1 MSSPKRAL
9 VTGGCGF
16 SANYL
21 IDLLLKEGWK
31 VRVTDLAGANKKA
44 IEKCIDKI
52 EFVPADLTDKNSL
65 KNAVTGIDIVFH
77 TAAIFSYS
85 VPMDLLR
92 MVNVG
97 GTKNLIEACI
107 EAKVKKMVLWSS
119 VAVYGTADPKFYQIP
134 ITENQ
139 ALNPKCEGKYDL
151 SKREQE
157 QAAMEYFE
165 SKGFPITVIRPAPIY
180 GPGSY
185 YGIYALFKY
194 VQQASLPVATQ
205 NLHKSSIPLVYV
217 EDIAR
222 AAVFLSDP
230 NKFNGEAYNV
240 ADDNLLDMVQTLK
253 FIALITGQVMKVLIP
268 MPLKVF
274 KPFLKLIGKWSY
286 WEAQHLRKKVN
297 GRPPVPKLETDTI
310 VYMFGNFN
318 FSNKKLKD
326 TGFQFK
332 YPDRRIGLMETFK
345 WYDENGWLS
354 PQK

>member
-9 VTGGCGF
+9 VTGACGF
-16 SANYL
+16 SASYL

-31 VRVTDLAGANKKA
+31 VRATDLAGANKKLL
-44 IEKCIDKI
+44 EKYLNKI
-52 EFVPADLTDKNSL
+52 EFVAADLTDKNTLPS
-65 KNAVTGIDIVFH
+65 AVKGIDIVFH

-85 VPMDLLR
+85 APMDLLR

-107 EAKVKKMVLWSS
+107 DAKVKKMVLWSS
-119 VAVYGTADPKFYQIP
+119 VAIYGTASPKFYKIP
-134 ITENQ
+134 ITEEQ
-139 ALNPKCEGKYDL
+139 GLNPKCEGKYDL

-157 QAAMEYFE
+157 QAAMEYF
-165 SKGFPITVIRPAPIY
+165 KNNNFPITVIRPSPIY

-185 YGIYALFKY
+185 YGIYTLFKY
-194 VQQASLPVATQ
+194 VQQASLPAATQ
-205 NLHKSSIPLVYV
+205 NLHKSSIPLVHV

-230 NKFNGEAYNV
+230 SKFNGEAYNV
-240 ADDNLLDMVQTLK
+240 GDDNLLDMVQTLK
-253 FIALITGQVMKVLIP
+253 FIAVLTGQVMKIMLP
-268 MPLKVF
+268 MPMKLF
-274 KPFLKLIGKWSY
+274 KPFLKILGKWSY

-297 GRPPVPKLETDTI
+297 GKPQVPKLETDTI
-310 VYMFGNFN
+310 IYMFGNFN

-326 TGFQFK
+326 MGFQFK
-332 YPDRRIGLMETFK
+332 YPDRRIGLIETFK